1 MTSITITR
9 RGGRLYLRALGHAAG
24 APEACCGVSTLLL
37 SLAAWAE
44 GRRGT
49 LAHIAPGDLRLTL
62 RGRRAMLAAE
72 PVLRGLERL
81 ARLYPEAVRVLTDAD
96 AAGGAGEAADG
107 TSPTR
112 RADRLPDAPD
122 ALRLFDAGE
131 GEGSEAAA
139 GEAADG
145 TNPTRRADRRPKA
158 AKTNPPAG
166 HDVYAPTPSG
176 RVPSRNYDA
185 HIVPNRGTDAHAPTD
200 AETKRPVGH
209 DAHIVPKR
217 GTDAHAPSDAETNR
231 PVGHDAHIVPK
242 RGTDAHAPT
251 NAPTS
256 RDRPVGHDAHI
267 VPNPRPQAHEA
278 STAGASGDA
287 VRSDTAAS
295 QHTGE
300 ETVPA
305 DASDPGNPASK
316 RHDVGIVPY
325 GEGTDPADAS
335 DPAPADASAAVPA
348 ALLRYAA
355 ETAARQ
361 AAEAERA
368 RYAAEEAARREARAR
383 ALAEAQSRRWALEA
397 AALRARQPDF
407 DLDAMRA
414 DPTFALLLTHGASLE
429 RAWRAA
435 TVEQRERAAR
445 AEVERALSA
454 DIRAHGLRP
463 AEAGAGSDAV
473 IDLRPDVR
481 SLSDREVLD
490 VLERLKRRERVSFG

>member
-81 ARLYPEAVRVLTDAD
+81 ARLYPEAVRVLADAD

-185 HIVPNRGTDAHAPTD
+185 HIVPNRGTDA
-200 AETKRPVGH
+200 R
-209 DAHIVPKR
+209 
-217 GTDAHAPSDAETNR
+217 APSDAET
-231 PVGHDAHIVPK
+231 K
-242 RGTDAHAPT
+242 
-251 NAPTS
+251 

-267 VPNPRPQAHEA
+267 VPPPRPQAHEA

-335 DPAPADASAAVPA
+335 VPAAVPA

-445 AEVERALSA
+445 AEAERALSA
-454 DIRAHGLRP
+454 DIRARGLRP